1 MIHQSVRRAL
11 AAVAA
16 VAAIAGAG
24 TAQAQL
30 SIPNDGGTGSTA
42 GSDLVLVLA
51 SQTATPSFYLVDLG
65 SQFDN
70 VLYSSTNYDNDINGS
85 VFHNRADGTLGSFT
99 LGSISDPNAAGVAAF
114 ISGHTNVVWSI
125 MANNSD
131 SATALAGG
139 FQAGAFTSATNFF
152 TASGGANDG
161 NAASAQNA
169 MQNFFDAEKTGGTNP
184 SNTLGFG
191 SAGNTGQNAPNSFI
205 GGAFPNGGTVGTA
218 FHVWEAVT
226 TAGSSPSGLANVY
239 ESLNTIMLNADGTL
253 TVSGGGGGSVPL
265 PAAVWLLGSGLL
277 GLAGVGRRKVVPVA
291 A

>member
-42 GSDLVLVLA
+42 GSDLVLLLA
-51 SQTATPSFYLVDLG
+51 SQTATPSYFLVDLG

-85 VFHNRADGTLGSFT
+85 VFHNRADGTLGTFT
-99 LGSISDPNAAGVAAF
+99 LGSISDPNAAGVASF
-114 ISGHTNVVWSI
+114 ISSHTNVVWTI

-131 SATALAGG
+131 SATALANGY
-139 FQAGAFTSATNFF
+139 FAGAFTSATNYF

-161 NAASAQNA
+161 NATSTQTG
-169 MQNFFDAEKTGGTNP
+169 MQNFFDAEKSSGTNP
-184 SNTLGFG
+184 SSTLGFG
-191 SAGNTGQNAPNSFI
+191 AGAGALAPNSFI

-218 FHVWEAVT
+218 FHVWEVVNT
-226 TAGSSPSGLANVY
+226 SGQSPSGLANVY
-239 ESLNTIMLNADGTL
+239 ESLNTVMLNADGTL
-253 TVSGGGGGSVPL
+253 TLSGGGGSVPL